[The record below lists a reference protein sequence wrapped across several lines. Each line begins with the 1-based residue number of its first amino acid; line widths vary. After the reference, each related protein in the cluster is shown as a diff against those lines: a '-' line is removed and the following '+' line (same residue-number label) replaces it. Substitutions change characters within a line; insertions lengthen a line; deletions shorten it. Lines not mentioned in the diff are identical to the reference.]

1 MSCVWSGRK
10 GSIKNNRSGYTK
22 AADQYMEKSSCF
34 RPMTTQ
40 MPAKSPMLC
49 KSYPEESIQRL
60 RKYINQLSDSD
71 GQHCSLS
78 LQGALWQIEKLTNE
92 LAFMKSLYDQERAES
107 KRLEESKL
115 QILLILA
122 SLSASVCVTLSPSY
136 DLLTLVVGSVG
147 AAFGSC
153 LLLFFAYGITDALY
167 RRHPDLYD
175 MFEPSNKK
183 AMAFALAAPV
193 VVAFLYKAII
203 LFACN

>member
-1 MSCVWSGRK
+1 MFSPYDNANAREESDAMQK
-10 GSIKNNRSGYTK
+10 LSPE
-22 AADQYMEKSSCF
+22 DKS
-34 RPMTTQ
+34 T
-40 MPAKSPMLC
+40 
-49 KSYPEESIQRL
+49 YEESIQRL

-122 SLSASVCVTLSPSY
+122 SLSASVCVALSPSY

-153 LLLFFAYGITDALY
+153 FLPTGSQMLFIADTPTFTICSSPLTKRRWRSHWQLLL
-167 RRHPDLYD
+167 
-175 MFEPSNKK
+175 S
-183 AMAFALAAPV
+183 
-193 VVAFLYKAII
+193 
-203 LFACN
+203 

>member
-1 MSCVWSGRK
+1 M
-10 GSIKNNRSGYTK
+10 
-22 AADQYMEKSSCF
+22 F
-34 RPMTTQ
+34 
-40 MPAKSPMLC
+40 SP
-49 KSYPEESIQRL
+49 YDNANAHEESEAMRKLSPEDRSTYEEAIQRL
-60 RKYINQLSDSD
+60 RRYIDQLSDSD

-92 LAFMKSLYDQERAES
+92 LAFMKSLYDQARAGS

-115 QILLILA
+115 QTLLILA
-122 SLSASVCVTLSPSY
+122 SLSASACIALSPSY

-153 LLLFFAYGITDALY
+153 LLLFFAHGITDALY

-193 VVAFLYKAII
+193 VAAFLYKTISF
-203 LFACN
+203 FARN

>member
-1 MSCVWSGRK
+1 MFSPYDNANAREESDAMQK
-10 GSIKNNRSGYTK
+10 LSPE
-22 AADQYMEKSSCF
+22 DKS
-34 RPMTTQ
+34 T
-40 MPAKSPMLC
+40 
-49 KSYPEESIQRL
+49 YEESIQRL

-122 SLSASVCVTLSPSY
+122 SLSASVCVALSPSY
-136 DLLTLVVGSVG
+136 DLLSLVVGSVG

-153 LLLFFAYGITDALY
+153 FLPTGSQMLFIADTPTFTICSSPLTKRRWRSHWQLLL
-167 RRHPDLYD
+167 
-175 MFEPSNKK
+175 S
-183 AMAFALAAPV
+183 
-193 VVAFLYKAII
+193 
-203 LFACN
+203 